1 MTFGKRLKNARKE
14 KGLTQKELAALI
26 HVKHNS
32 ISDWENDKNKPDIA
46 TVELLCGVLAI
57 TPSYIMGVKESDRP
71 VLTADDAILIKKYH
85 LLSDENKKMV
95 TNLIDAMIK
104 MQDDIAL

>member
-1 MTFGKRLKNARKE
+1 MTFGKRLKTARKE

-46 TVELLCGVLAI
+46 TVELLCGVLSI
-57 TPSYIMGVKESDRP
+57 TPSYIMGVKENDRP
-71 VLTADDAILIKKYH
+71 VLTADHAFVIKNYNILT
-85 LLSDENKKMV
+85 EANKMAVK
-95 TNLIDAMIK
+95 NLMLDLIMA
-104 MQDDIAL
+104 QNNS